1 MEIKG
6 ARFAITGGA
15 GSVGQRILAI
25 LLDRGAGMVRV
36 IDNNESALF
45 EMERRFEDHP
55 ECEFYCCDVCDEGEL
70 RRCLSGIDYCFH
82 TAALKH
88 VPSCERSPFSAVN
101 VNIRGTEAV
110 IRASF
115 ETGIRKVLFTSSD
128 KAVNPTNVMGTSKLM
143 GERLFTAAN
152 VMGGSYGRDRP
163 VFASTR
169 FGNVAGSSGSVIPLF
184 SSQIAKGGPVTLTD
198 GRMTR
203 FMMTLQH
210 AAELVVNSIRFT
222 RGGEVFVTKMPVV
235 RIADLARVMIDL
247 IAPLYGWQPDA
258 IEIRPIGVRPGEK
271 MWEELS
277 SDEEARRIY
286 EGKEYLVILPALQ
299 PRQPLDLGAEYP
311 GLGLEPSPKVYHSD
325 RETRMTDEQILD
337 FLKAPEVLPEAV
349 WRRLRQQEPLARAGV

>member
-1 MEIKG
+1 MNLQG
-6 ARFAITGGA
+6 ARIAITGGA
-15 GSVGQRILAI
+15 GSVGRRILAI
-25 LLDRGAGMVRV
+25 LLDRGAELVRV

-45 EMERRFEDHP
+45 ELERRYDDRP
-55 ECEFYCCDVCDEGEL
+55 ECEFYCCDVCDEDEL
-70 RRCLSGIDYCFH
+70 RRCLSSIDYCFH

-88 VPSCERSPFSAVN
+88 VPFCERSPFSAVN
-101 VNIRGTEAV
+101 VNIRGSEAV

-115 ETGIRKVLFTSSD
+115 EAGISKVLFTSSD

-152 VMGGSYGRDRP
+152 VMGGGSGRVRP

-184 SSQIAKGGPVTLTD
+184 CSQIARGGPVTLTD
-198 GRMTR
+198 DRMTR

-210 AAELVVNSIRFT
+210 AAELVVDSIRFA

-235 RIADLARVMIDL
+235 RIVDLARVMIREL
-247 IAPLYGWQPDA
+247 APLYGRRPGE
-258 IEIRPIGVRPGEK
+258 IEIRRIGVRPGEK

-286 EGKEYLVILPALQ
+286 EGREYLVILPALQ
-299 PRQPLDLGAEYP
+299 PPGALSVEDSYS
-311 GLGLEPSPKVYHSD
+311 GMDLEPSPTVYHSD
-325 RETRMTDEQILD
+325 RETPMSDDEIVE
-337 FLKAPEVLPEAV
+337 FLRSPDVLPGELQ
-349 WRRLRQQEPLARAGV
+349 RRLRRREPLVHAGK